1 MRTKIPFQ
9 KLGLVFGLTII
20 LSLVMSI
27 TAYAQAAEPVV
38 ELFRLGGTQVG
49 VKVTFPTD
57 ISGNFLGMLAGKALD
72 CETIAPN
79 IVYCSGPFQKGK
91 GASTL
96 YLVNL
101 DTKEIVLR
109 QVLSSVVMKPPAE
122 VDWSVIGSSSPSP
135 CICPPGPP
143 GP

>member
-9 KLGLVFGLTII
+9 KLGLVFGLAVI
-20 LSLVMSI
+20 LALAMSI
-27 TAYAQAAEPVV
+27 TAYAQSTEPIV

-49 VKVTFPTD
+49 VKITFPTD
-57 ISGNFLGMLAGKALD
+57 VSGDFLGMLAGKALD
-72 CETIAPN
+72 CETIGPN
-79 IVYCSGPFQKGK
+79 IVYCIGPFQKGK

-109 QVLSSVVMKPPAE
+109 QVLSSMVMKPPAE
-122 VDWSVIGSSSPSP
+122 VDWSIYEISSP
-135 CICPPGPP
+135 
-143 GP
+143 

>member
-1 MRTKIPFQ
+1 MRAKKSFQ
-9 KLGLVFGLTII
+9 KLGLVAGLAIV
-20 LSLVMSI
+20 LALAMSI

-49 VKVTFPTD
+49 VKITFPTD
-57 ISGNFLGMLAGKALD
+57 ISGDFLGMLAGKALD
-72 CETIAPN
+72 CDTIAPN
-79 IVYCSGPFQKGK
+79 IVYCTGPFQKGK

-109 QVLSSVVMKPPAE
+109 QVLSSMVMKAPAE
-122 VDWSVIGSSSPSP
+122 VDWSTFGSSSPPP
-135 CICPPGPP
+135 CVCPPSGP
-143 GP
+143 

>member
-1 MRTKIPFQ
+1 MRAKTSFR
-9 KLGLVFGLTII
+9 KLGLVAGLAVA
-20 LSLVMSI
+20 LALVMSI
-27 TAYAQAAEPVV
+27 TAYAQSTEPVV

-49 VKVTFPTD
+49 VKITFPTD
-57 ISGNFLGMLAGKALD
+57 ISGDFLGMLAGKALD

-79 IVYCSGPFQKGK
+79 IVYCTGPFQKGK

-109 QVLSSVVMKPPAE
+109 QVLSSMVMKPPAE
-122 VDWSVIGSSSPSP
+122 VDWSSIGSSSPP
-135 CICPPGPP
+135 CVCP
-143 GP
+143 